1 MAVAVLTG
9 DIVGSTALPPAR
21 QEAVMDALAAA
32 ADDMASWHGGPLFFT
47 RQRGDGWQ
55 VMLARPGLALRSA
68 LGFQAAVRQ
77 LGKGLA
83 TRISIATG
91 AGDAGPGPDLNS
103 ATGPAFV
110 ASGRGLD
117 AMVPPQQIRHAAE
130 GALGA
135 AVRLADHIAQGWTA
149 AQARALCPMLDP
161 VAPPRHADI
170 ARTLGI
176 SHQAVTQALER
187 AGHAPLAAALQMIE
201 TEADAP

>member
-1 MAVAVLTG
+1 MVVAVLTG
-9 DIVGSTALPPAR
+9 DIVGSTALPLAE
-21 QEAVMDALAAA
+21 QEALMEALAAA
-32 ADDMASWHGGPLFFT
+32 AGVMAAWHGRPLLFT

-55 VMLARPGLALRSA
+55 VMLARPALALRSA
-68 LGFQAAVRQ
+68 LAFQSAVRQ
-77 LGKGLA
+77 RGKGLA

-91 AGDAGPGPDLNS
+91 SGDAGPGPDLNS

-117 AMVPPQQIRHAAE
+117 AMAPPEQIRHAAG

-149 AQARALCPMLDP
+149 AQARALHPMLDP
-161 VAPPRHADI
+161 LTPPRHADI
-170 ARTLGI
+170 ARALGI
-176 SHQAVTQALER
+176 THQAVTQALER

-201 TEADAP
+201 AAADAP